1 MSHGEGRGVVK
12 RIKLAIACVVAVVL
26 AGTGVALAAGAG
38 GSAEPRAADITIGTH
53 NTHRGDGSFERFAGV
68 IGWQEVESPAAIDKL
83 RNRLGAEYNHYL
95 GGGAPAS
102 AIAISWRVER
112 FQKLGEGSVRTHE
125 GEAGV
130 TPARYV
136 NWVRLQVRATG
147 AQLIV
152 VNTHFISGAW
162 SGHPE
167 RQARWNTHYDVLRDK
182 VAALKQNHPGVPIF
196 VIGDF
201 NRAKAMDMP
210 NPVQWVPVDGV
221 SGVPIDHMYAPS
233 NIPHSSVTRLPQ
245 WGSDHHAYK
254 LSATV

>member
-1 MSHGEGRGVVK
+1 VK
-12 RIKLAIACVVAVVL
+12 RVKLAIATAVAVIL
-26 AGTGVALAAGAG
+26 AGTGVAMAAGSGAG
-38 GSAEPRAADITIGTH
+38 EAAQPRAAEITIGTH
-53 NTHRGDGSFERFAGV
+53 NTHRGDGSFESFAGV
-68 IGWQEVESPAAIDKL
+68 IGWQEVESPAAIEKL

-102 AIAISWRVER
+102 AIPISWRVER

-147 AQLIV
+147 TQLIV

-167 RQARWNTHYDVLRDK
+167 RQARWNTHYQVLHDK
-182 VAALKQNHPGVPIF
+182 VATLKQNHPGVPIF

-210 NPVQWVPVDGV
+210 NPIQWVPVGGV
-221 SGVPIDHMYAPS
+221 SGVPIDHMYAPT
-233 NIPHSSVTRLPQ
+233 NVTHSSVTRLPQ

-254 LSATV
+254 LSATI

>member
-1 MSHGEGRGVVK
+1 MK
-12 RIKLAIACVVAVVL
+12 RIRLVLATAVAVVMAS
-26 AGTGVALAAGAG
+26 AGVSWADGAAGQERG
-38 GSAEPRAADITIGTH
+38 GVSAAAAEISIGTH
-53 NTHRGDGSFERFAGV
+53 NTHRGDASFEPFAGV
-68 IGWQEVESPAAIDKL
+68 IGWQEVESPAAIQKL

-102 AIAISWRVER
+102 AIPISWRAAR
-112 FQKLGEGSVRTHE
+112 FQKLGEGSVRTHG

-136 NWVRLQVRATG
+136 NWVRLAIRASGT
-147 AQLIV
+147 QFIV

-167 RQARWNTHYDVLRDK
+167 RQARWNTHYQVLHDK
-182 VAALKQNHPGVPIF
+182 VAGLKQNHPGVPIF

-201 NRAKAMDMP
+201 NRARAMAMP
-210 NPVQWVPVDGV
+210 NPIRWVPVAGV

-233 NIPHSSVTRLPQ
+233 TISHTSVTREPK

-254 LSATV
+254 MFATI